1 MLPEGA
7 VRIDANDSRVYE
19 RCPAVRVLGKRDE
32 AATIRTNSRIA
43 LRPPNKGWTNA
54 NYSIT
59 PETNPLDET
68 SIRLIAK
75 EARLVLLFVG
85 NHRNKCLCRA
95 GGQ

>member
-32 AATIRTNSRIA
+32 AATIRTNWRIA

-54 NYSIT
+54 NYPRT

-68 SIRLIAK
+68 SIRIIAM
-75 EARLVLLFVG
+75 EARLVLFFAT
-85 NHRNKCLCRA
+85 NHRTVTSCC
-95 GGQ
+95 